1 MNRIS
6 INGFYS
12 ATEWITK
19 FAYINLLWI
28 GFSIVGLLIFGFF
41 PATVSLFTVVRKWL
55 MGERDIPIFRTFLD
69 TYKKEFIKSNLLGLI
84 VMFTAGLIVLDFVY
98 MKSNGTSLTKV
109 IHIPLY
115 MFIFIFALT
124 TLYLFPVYVHYDLK
138 LLQLIKN
145 SFFMILINPISTL
158 VIIIS
163 GVTIFFVLKFIP
175 GLGFFFGGSLTAA
188 SIMAASYTAFKKI
201 DQKRNQLNT

>member
-19 FAYINLLWI
+19 FAYINLLWM
-28 GFSIVGLLIFGFF
+28 GFSLIGILIFGFF

-55 MGERDIPIFRTFLD
+55 MGEKDIPIFRTYLD
-69 TYKKEFIKSNLLGLI
+69 TYKKEFIKSNLLALI
-84 VMFTAGLIVLDFVY
+84 VMVIAGLIVLDFIF
-98 MKSNGTSLTKV
+98 MKSNGTSFTKA

-115 MFIFIFALT
+115 MFIFMFVLT
-124 TLYLFPVYVHYDLK
+124 TLYLFPVYVHYNWK

-145 SFFMILINPISTL
+145 SFFIMLINPIST
-158 VIIIS
+158 VVMIIS
-163 GVTIFFVLKFIP
+163 GVTIFLVVKFIP
-175 GLGFFFGGSLTAA
+175 GLGFFFGGSVTAA
-188 SIMAASYTAFKKI
+188 SMMAAGYAAFKKI